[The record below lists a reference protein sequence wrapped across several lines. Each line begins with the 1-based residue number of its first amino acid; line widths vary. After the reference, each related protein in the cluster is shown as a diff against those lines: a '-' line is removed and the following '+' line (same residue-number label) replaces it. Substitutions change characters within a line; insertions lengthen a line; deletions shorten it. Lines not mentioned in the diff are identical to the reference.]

1 MLVWKIA
8 KAVLLLFWL
17 AALVN
22 LLMPFPEPLGGRLGW
37 FAGIILAVH
46 VVEVLLF
53 NSRLSSRPQP
63 WLERLQVLL
72 FGIAHL
78 RSLR

>member
-8 KAVLLLFWL
+8 KAVLVVFWL

-22 LLMPFPEPLGGRLGW
+22 LLMPFPEPLGGRLGSL
-37 FAGIILAVH
+37 AGIILIAH

-53 NSRLSSRPQP
+53 NSRLKDRPQP

-72 FGIAHL
+72 FGIAHMRTL
-78 RSLR
+78 R

>member
-1 MLVWKIA
+1 MLIWKLA
-8 KAVLLLFWL
+8 KTLLVLFWL

-37 FAGIILAVH
+37 LAGIILIAH

-53 NSRLSSRPQP
+53 NSRLSTRSQP

-72 FGIAHL
+72 FGVLHM

>member
-1 MLVWKIA
+1 MPIWKLA
-8 KAVLLLFWL
+8 KALLLLFWV

-37 FAGIILAVH
+37 LAGIILIAH
-46 VVEVLLF
+46 VVEMLLF
-53 NSRLSSRPQP
+53 NRRLQARPQP
-63 WLERLQVLL
+63 WLERLQVLA
-72 FGIAHL
+72 FGFVHL

>member
-1 MLVWKIA
+1 MPIWKLA
-8 KAVLLLFWL
+8 KALLLLFWM

-37 FAGIILAVH
+37 LAGIILIAH
-46 VVEVLLF
+46 VVEMLLF
-53 NSRLSSRPQP
+53 NRRLQARPQP
-63 WLERLQVLL
+63 WLERLQVLA
-72 FGIAHL
+72 FGFLHL